1 MDTKPSP
8 GEPFSA
14 LISSMKPGQKMIEK
28 LLQVDKSFDQLE
40 YYYDEFGFRV
50 VEEDGAEP
58 KSNKLLGVPLNVD
71 PHHKLQW
78 EAHLEFT
85 LNASVEDFCWDKMKT
100 SLPRSAKLNQLV
112 AEGIP
117 HHIRPQ
123 VWMRL
128 CGAVEKKHA
137 SKVSYDEIIRASECV
152 NTASCLEIEKD
163 LLRTMPSNACFSSPD
178 SPGIDKLRRILRGL
192 TWFYPDNGYCQGMG
206 MIAGHLLLFMEEEDT
221 FWMLCSIIE
230 DLLPSSY
237 YRYNLCGVHADQ
249 RVLRQLLAQFA
260 PHVDKLLADH
270 DIELSLIS
278 LHWFITLFAG
288 VLHIKVLLRVW
299 DLFFLQGSVVLFKV
313 CIGMLLLKDDLLSD
327 VDNSAQIFNILSD
340 TPSLVDDASV
350 LIEKSERSA
359 GSLTQVV
366 LDAHR
371 RKHEAYLFVE
381 QNSHELPRKQMIRRR
396 SMIGKII
403 SGSSVDEQF
412 ENLKAKNIKQTEMV
426 SNLKQAIQ
434 NIIQHFQNMEKQQ
447 DMNVHPDYSS
457 ESHKHDHV
465 DYLNVTQQR
474 RQRGKA
480 LLDFERND
488 DDELGFRKNDII
500 TIMSMKDE
508 HCWVGELNGLQG
520 WFPAKF
526 VELLDER
533 SKTYSKAGDGS
544 VNKTIID
551 LVRGVFCPALAA
563 IFEHGL
569 RRPVLLGSACHPW
582 QFIEEAATHEVEKD
596 FDSVFS
602 RLVLCKTFRLDDEGK
617 VLAPEE
623 LLYKC
628 IQAVNMSHNNAHAQ
642 MDVKLR
648 SLICYGLNEQVL
660 HLWLE
665 ALCSSTSVVR
675 KWYHPWSFLL
685 SPGWVQIKCELR
697 VLSKFTFYLPPDHE
711 LPKTKASRETLKE
724 GVRDMLVKHHLF
736 SWDL

>member
-1 MDTKPSP
+1 
-8 GEPFSA
+8 
-14 LISSMKPGQKMIEK
+14 
-28 LLQVDKSFDQLE
+28 
-40 YYYDEFGFRV
+40 
-50 VEEDGAEP
+50 
-58 KSNKLLGVPLNVD
+58 
-71 PHHKLQW
+71 
-78 EAHLEFT
+78 
-85 LNASVEDFCWDKMKT
+85 
-100 SLPRSAKLNQLV
+100 
-112 AEGIP
+112 
-117 HHIRPQ
+117 
-123 VWMRL
+123 
-128 CGAVEKKHA
+128 
-137 SKVSYDEIIRASECV
+137 
-152 NTASCLEIEKD
+152 
-163 LLRTMPSNACFSSPD
+163 
-178 SPGIDKLRRILRGL
+178 
-192 TWFYPDNGYCQGMG
+192 
-206 MIAGHLLLFMEEEDT
+206 
-221 FWMLCSIIE
+221 
-230 DLLPSSY
+230 
-237 YRYNLCGVHADQ
+237 
-249 RVLRQLLAQFA
+249 
-260 PHVDKLLADH
+260 
-270 DIELSLIS
+270 
-278 LHWFITLFAG
+278 
-288 VLHIKVLLRVW
+288 
-299 DLFFLQGSVVLFKV
+299 
-313 CIGMLLLKDDLLSD
+313 MLLLKDDLLSD
-327 VDNSAQIFNILSD
+327 VDNSAEIFNILSD

-371 RKHEAYLFVE
+371 RKHEAYLFSE
-381 QNSHELPRKQMIRRR
+381 QNNHEVPRKQMIRRR

-480 LLDFERND
+480 LLNFERND

-500 TIMSMKDE
+500 TIISMKDE

-665 ALCSSTSVVR
+665 ALCSSTPVVR